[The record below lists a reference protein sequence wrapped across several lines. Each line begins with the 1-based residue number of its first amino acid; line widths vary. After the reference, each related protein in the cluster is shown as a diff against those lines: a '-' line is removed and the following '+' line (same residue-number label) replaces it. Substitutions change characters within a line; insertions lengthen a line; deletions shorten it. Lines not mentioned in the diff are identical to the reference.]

1 MAGIAVL
8 ALSYV
13 LSHFYRSFLAVLSP
27 VLTQELG
34 MTPDQQSTALGA
46 WFVAF
51 ALSQFPVGILL
62 DRVGPRLT
70 TALMFAVGGAGG
82 GLLFAAAQG
91 GTVVLIA
98 MVMLGI
104 GCAPILMASVYIFKV
119 SYDAAKFATLMSLF
133 IAVGL
138 LGNILG
144 SSPLAWAME
153 TFGWRGTLV
162 GLAAATGILSIS
174 IFVLVS
180 DPVKTGRQGGSKGGY
195 FDILKLAGIWWI
207 LPLVAMNYA
216 VSGGLRGIW
225 AGPYL
230 DIIHGMTASGI
241 GQITLW
247 MALALAVGAFCYGP
261 ADRIFNT
268 RKWVVVPGAT
278 LGLCA
283 LLFWALHPAMAV
295 APVTLALITIGF
307 CSMSYAVLMAH
318 ATANIPAH
326 LAGRGVT
333 LVNFFNMGGV
343 GLMQWVTGA
352 VYRSSDQ
359 TEAITGFSNVLWVY
373 AAALGTALVFYLF
386 STDAP
391 PRTRTTVPAAS
402 P

>member
-27 VLTQELG
+27 ILTQELG
-34 MTPDQQSTALGA
+34 MTPDELSTALGA

-62 DRVGPRLT
+62 DKAGPRM
-70 TALMFAVGGAGG
+70 TATLMFAIGGAGG
-82 GLLFAAAQG
+82 GLLFAFAES

-98 MVMLGI
+98 MVMLGA
-104 GCAPILMASVYIFKV
+104 GCAPILMASVYIFKL
-119 SYDAAKFATLMSLF
+119 SYDAAKFATLMSVF

-138 LGNILG
+138 VGNILG

-153 TFGWRGTLV
+153 AFGWRGTML
-162 GLAAATGILSIS
+162 GLAALTGLLSLL
-174 IFVLVS
+174 IFLLVS
-180 DPVKTGRQGGSKGGY
+180 DPVKAASHAEAKGGY
-195 FDILKLAGIWWI
+195 LDILKLSGIWWI
-207 LPLVAMNYA
+207 LPLVGLNYA

-230 DIIHGMTASGI
+230 DLIHGMTASGI

-247 MALALAVGAFCYGP
+247 MALALAAGSFCYGP

-268 RKWVVVPGAT
+268 RKWVVIPGAA
-278 LGLCA
+278 LGLAA
-283 LLFWALHPAMAV
+283 LLYWALNPAMDV
-295 APVTLALITIGF
+295 VSVTIALIVIGF
-307 CSMSYAVLMAH
+307 CSMSYGVLMAH

-343 GLMQWVTGA
+343 GIMQWITGA
-352 VYRSSDQ
+352 VYRGSDQ
-359 TEAITGFSNVLWVY
+359 GEAITGFSNVLWVY
-373 AAALGTALVFYLF
+373 VVGLALALLLYFF
-386 STDAP
+386 STDVKP
-391 PRTRTTVPAAS
+391 NPAKQR
-402 P
+402 